1 MKEEE
6 RANLEDDYRKK
17 LRDFERNYKDSQ
29 ADLQKKDNELTGA
42 IIKDLQEV
50 IRDYGER
57 EGYTLI
63 LEATSSAVL
72 YGTKS
77 ADLTDEVMKRTTAR
91 GPARRS
97 RMIGYHEI
105 AALLPHR
112 FPFQFIDRVLEFEDG
127 ERIVA
132 LKNVSINEPF
142 FRGHFPEQPL
152 MPGVL
157 ICEALAQAGALLA
170 HRSTDGVGPGRV
182 VRAHRAR
189 PRALPPPGA
198 ARRPAAPRGDRC

>member
-1 MKEEE
+1 
-6 RANLEDDYRKK
+6 
-17 LRDFERNYKDSQ
+17 
-29 ADLQKKDNELTGA
+29 
-42 IIKDLQEV
+42 
-50 IRDYGER
+50 
-57 EGYTLI
+57 
-63 LEATSSAVL
+63 
-72 YGTKS
+72 
-77 ADLTDEVMKRTTAR
+77 
-91 GPARRS
+91 
-97 RMIGYHEI
+97 MIGYHEI

-127 ERIVA
+127 VRIVA

-182 VRAHRAR
+182 GVLAGLDRVRF
-189 PRALPPPGA
+189 
-198 ARRPAAPRGDRC
+198 RRPVLPGDQLHLEVSLLKRRRPLWKMRGTARVDGQVVAEADLSLMETERNRRP

>member
-1 MKEEE
+1 
-6 RANLEDDYRKK
+6 
-17 LRDFERNYKDSQ
+17 
-29 ADLQKKDNELTGA
+29 
-42 IIKDLQEV
+42 
-50 IRDYGER
+50 
-57 EGYTLI
+57 
-63 LEATSSAVL
+63 
-72 YGTKS
+72 
-77 ADLTDEVMKRTTAR
+77 
-91 GPARRS
+91 
-97 RMIGYHEI
+97 MIGYHEI

-127 ERIVA
+127 VRIVA

-182 VRAHRAR
+182 GVLAGLNRAR
-189 PRALPPPGA
+189 F
-198 ARRPAAPRGDRC
+198 RRPVLPGDQLHLEVVLLKRHRPLWKMRGTARVDGQVAAEADLSLMETERDRRP

>member
-1 MKEEE
+1 
-6 RANLEDDYRKK
+6 
-17 LRDFERNYKDSQ
+17 
-29 ADLQKKDNELTGA
+29 
-42 IIKDLQEV
+42 
-50 IRDYGER
+50 
-57 EGYTLI
+57 
-63 LEATSSAVL
+63 
-72 YGTKS
+72 
-77 ADLTDEVMKRTTAR
+77 
-91 GPARRS
+91 
-97 RMIGYHEI
+97 MIGYHEI

-127 ERIVA
+127 ARIVA

-182 VRAHRAR
+182 GVLAGLDRVRF
-189 PRALPPPGA
+189 
-198 ARRPAAPRGDRC
+198 RRPVLPGDQLHLEVILLKRRRPLWKMRGTARVDGQVAAEADLSLMETERNRQP

>member
-1 MKEEE
+1 
-6 RANLEDDYRKK
+6 
-17 LRDFERNYKDSQ
+17 
-29 ADLQKKDNELTGA
+29 
-42 IIKDLQEV
+42 
-50 IRDYGER
+50 
-57 EGYTLI
+57 
-63 LEATSSAVL
+63 
-72 YGTKS
+72 
-77 ADLTDEVMKRTTAR
+77 
-91 GPARRS
+91 
-97 RMIGYHEI
+97 MIGYHEI

-127 ERIVA
+127 VRIVA

-182 VRAHRAR
+182 GVLAGLDRVRF
-189 PRALPPPGA
+189 
-198 ARRPAAPRGDRC
+198 RRPVLPGDQLQLEVVLLKRRRPMWKMHGTARVDGHVAAEAELSLMETERTRRP